1 MAVVTPV
8 TLTSVVQRKSCR
20 MGHTVMLA
28 CASAR
33 TGFADDMGDEA
44 GLKMLPMYTL
54 DDTRYNRRLVT
65 RMSVS
70 VKVKG
75 FTRSFSERSL
85 YVATV
90 RQNLIERKWGQV
102 DPPATNQIGSW

>member
-1 MAVVTPV
+1 MHPSPSVDRLMAVVTPV

-65 RMSVS
+65 RIVCLGEGEG
-70 VKVKG
+70 VHALV
-75 FTRSFSERSL
+75 L
-85 YVATV
+85 
-90 RQNLIERKWGQV
+90 
-102 DPPATNQIGSW
+102 